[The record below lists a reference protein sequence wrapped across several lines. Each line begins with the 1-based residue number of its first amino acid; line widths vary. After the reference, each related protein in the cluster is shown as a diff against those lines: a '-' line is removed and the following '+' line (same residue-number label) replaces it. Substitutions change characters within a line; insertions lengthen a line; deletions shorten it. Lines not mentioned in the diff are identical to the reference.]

1 DDDRG
6 TTRAR
11 RARACARRPPA
22 TAGLEGPA
30 APRRGRRGRPLGRAG
45 LVGREQRGPDR
56 RRLRGRHGAD
66 PGHPGDRGGPADGRG
81 PPRRADGPLRP
92 RGGRAAG
99 RGGRPADGRPGR
111 ARAGGRSR
119 RGRGPRGACRRGAR
133 VDRPLRPHRGRRGG
147 GRVARPRGGRRR
159 TRRRPRGR
167 DRGTAAARERRDR
180 RGGGRGERDARRRGT
195 GDGPPARRGRR
206 PARRARGGRGR
217 RDARA
222 RAGGER
228 GVSGATTTTTVL
240 CAVRGAREA
249 DVVTTLGAP
258 GLQVTRRCADVV
270 ELLAA
275 AAAGAG
281 PGAVGSD
288 DRPGLDRGRRPDLP
302 AHGGRVVALA
312 ADGTWEEGRLRAH
325 GVDAVVDLDLPGDAL
340 RDAVRA
346 VVPTTDP
353 EARPGAPAPAPEHGG
368 DREEPARRGIVVA
381 VWGPTG
387 APGRTTLAT
396 NLAAE
401 LTGTAPEP
409 RARRARRR
417 RTPGPGAASP
427 AEQVLLVDADTYG
440 GTVAQRLGL
449 LDESPGLAAAAR
461 GAAQG
466 TLDAARLAALAPA
479 VLPGLRV
486 LTGLTRAA
494 RWPELP
500 GSSLDAVWETARSV
514 VDWTVVDT
522 GFAIER
528 DEML

>member
-1 DDDRG
+1 
-6 TTRAR
+6 
-11 RARACARRPPA
+11 
-22 TAGLEGPA
+22 
-30 APRRGRRGRPLGRAG
+30 
-45 LVGREQRGPDR
+45 
-56 RRLRGRHGAD
+56 
-66 PGHPGDRGGPADGRG
+66 
-81 PPRRADGPLRP
+81 
-92 RGGRAAG
+92 
-99 RGGRPADGRPGR
+99 
-111 ARAGGRSR
+111 
-119 RGRGPRGACRRGAR
+119 
-133 VDRPLRPHRGRRGG
+133 
-147 GRVARPRGGRRR
+147 
-159 TRRRPRGR
+159 
-167 DRGTAAARERRDR
+167 
-180 RGGGRGERDARRRGT
+180 RRRGT

-217 RDARA
+217 RDDRA

-249 DVVTTLGAP
+249 DVVTTLGTP

-270 ELLAA
+270 DLLAA

-281 PGAVGSD
+281 RVAVVSD
-288 DRPGLDRGRRPDLP
+288 DLPGRDRGVVEDRQERCD
-302 AHGGRVVALA
+302 RVVAHA
-312 ADGTWEEGRLRAH
+312 AGGTWGEGRLRAH

-528 DEML
+528 DEMLTYDTRAPQRNDASLSALAAADVVVVVGSGDPVGLQRLVRALDELAESGTAVGAARAVVVNRVRASVVGAGPERAVRDAMARYAGVEDLHLVPEDAALDQALREGRTLAEAAPSSSARRAVAHLAAHVRAVAPSGRGAVPGPVLETAH

>member
-1 DDDRG
+1 
-6 TTRAR
+6 
-11 RARACARRPPA
+11 
-22 TAGLEGPA
+22 
-30 APRRGRRGRPLGRAG
+30 
-45 LVGREQRGPDR
+45 
-56 RRLRGRHGAD
+56 
-66 PGHPGDRGGPADGRG
+66 
-81 PPRRADGPLRP
+81 
-92 RGGRAAG
+92 
-99 RGGRPADGRPGR
+99 
-111 ARAGGRSR
+111 
-119 RGRGPRGACRRGAR
+119 
-133 VDRPLRPHRGRRGG
+133 
-147 GRVARPRGGRRR
+147 
-159 TRRRPRGR
+159 
-167 DRGTAAARERRDR
+167 
-180 RGGGRGERDARRRGT
+180 
-195 GDGPPARRGRR
+195 
-206 PARRARGGRGR
+206 
-217 RDARA
+217 
-222 RAGGER
+222 
-228 GVSGATTTTTVL
+228 VSGATTTTTVL

-281 PGAVGSD
+281 RVAVVSD
-288 DRPGLDRGRRPDLP
+288 DLPGLDRGVVADLH
-302 AHGGRVVALA
+302 AHGVRVVALA

-346 VVPTTDP
+346 VVPSTYP
-353 EARPGAPAPAPEHGG
+353 EARPGAPGQAPEHGG
-368 DREEPARRGIVVA
+368 GPEEPARQGIVVA

-417 RTPGPGAASP
+417 RRTPGPGAASP
-427 AEQVLLVDADTYG
+427 AGQVLLVDADTYG

-461 GAAQG
+461 GAAQA
-466 TLDAARLAALAPA
+466 TLDAARLDALAPA

-514 VDWTVVDT
+514 ADWTVVDT

-528 DEML
+528 DEMLTYDTRAPQRNDATLSALAAADVVVVVGSGDPVGLQRLVRALDELAESGTAVGAARAVVVNRVRASVVGAGPERAVRDAMARYAGVEDLHLVPEDAALDQSLREGRTLAEAAPSSPARRAVAHLAAHVRAVAPSGRGAVPGPVLETAH